1 MHTATPPQK
10 NPPDRG
16 CVLVTGAAGLLG
28 RELVG
33 QFRAQGWETLGV
45 DLARADSN
53 TLVGDLAR
61 AEISRQACAGV
72 DVVVHAAAR
81 QYHSGLPPVGRRQFF
96 AQNEVA
102 TRELLAAATDAG
114 VRHFVLVS
122 SDMSY
127 GIQRSVPIREDAPQH
142 PIGPYGQSKVACERL
157 CLQAASDAMKVTI
170 FRPRLIIGPGR
181 LGVLKTLFDRI
192 QAGRTVY
199 MIGGGAN
206 RYQMVAVSDVADG
219 CVRAVEQG
227 VAGVYNLGSHDPPT
241 VRALLEALVER
252 AGSSSKVRALP
263 ASLTRLGLAALDRL
277 RLSPLTPEQYRI
289 APIDFVLDTTAAE
302 RALGWK
308 ARFDDAEM
316 LWSAYRTYTTGGGV
330 VATRTAASE
339 AVPRIKPP
347 VVSSSPTKQTSSH

>member
-1 MHTATPPQK
+1 M
-10 NPPDRG
+10 
-16 CVLVTGAAGLLG
+16 LVTGAAGLLG

-33 QFRAQGWETLGV
+33 QFRGLGWETLGV
-45 DLARADSN
+45 DLARADAN

-61 AEISRQACAGV
+61 EEIARQACAGV

-81 QYHSGLPPVGRRQFF
+81 QYHSGVPPMGRRQFF
-96 AQNEVA
+96 AHNEVA
-102 TRELLAAATDAG
+102 TRQLLAAARDAG
-114 VRHFVLVS
+114 VRHFVLLS

-127 GIQRSVPIREDAPQH
+127 GIPDAVPIREDAPQH

-157 CLQAASDAMKVTI
+157 CLAAAESGMCVTI

-192 QAGRTVY
+192 QAGKTVY

-227 VAGVYNLGSHDPPT
+227 VAGVFNLGSHHPPT
-241 VRALLEALVER
+241 VRALLEDLVAR
-252 AGSSSKVRALP
+252 AESRSRIRSLP
-263 ASLTRLGLAALDRL
+263 AGLTRMALAGLDRF

-289 APIDFVLDTTAAE
+289 APVDFVLDTTAAE
-302 RALGWK
+302 RALGWR

-316 LWSAYRTYTTGGGV
+316 LWSAYRTYTTDGGI
-330 VATRTAASE
+330 VAARTAASD
-339 AVPRIKPP
+339 ALPRIRPP
-347 VVSSSPTKQTSSH
+347 AAPSASSTTKQTSSR